1 MIVYSS
7 TKTEFR
13 NDVRLNRIESTI
25 LSAFKHKLGHS
36 TGASEVESWKYSL
49 LYMSNILDDENIP
62 GDAGVAIEY
71 KIPLT
76 SKRVDF
82 ILTGRNEHGQGSA
95 VIIELKQWSDV
106 ALTEKDGIVR
116 AFLGGCEREVSHPS
130 YQAWSYAAL
139 LADYNEAVQESS
151 IALSPCAYLHNMK
164 SGDVIRHPR
173 YSVHLERSP
182 VFIRE
187 DADRLA
193 AFIRQFIRHGD
204 GGELMYEID
213 KGRIRPSKNL
223 ADQLLSML
231 RGNEEFVMIDD
242 QKLVFE
248 TAMNLARKTDKK
260 KHVLVVEGGPGTG
273 KSVVAINLLVRLTD
287 ERLTTQYVTRNAAP
301 RHVYES
307 ELAGSYTKSR
317 ISNLF
322 TGSGSFTGCEPGIFD
337 ALIVDE
343 AHRLNEKSGLYQNL
357 GENQIMEIIR
367 ASKFS
372 VFFLDEDQRVT
383 WKDVG
388 TSDEIESWARKAGA
402 TFTKM
407 ELASQFRCNGSDGV
421 LAWLD
426 NVLQLRDTANEDISD
441 LDYEIC
447 LFNSPAELMRVIE
460 ERNAER
466 NKARVVAGYCWD
478 WISKKKGRSKEFDI
492 VFDKYQFAKR
502 WNLHEDGSLWIK
514 SPASVNEVGCIHTCQ
529 GLEVDYIGV
538 MIGPDLVVRNGRVV
552 TRPEF
557 RSKMDS
563 TLKGYKKAFR
573 EDPAAA
579 TSKADRIIKNTY
591 RTLMTRGQKGCYIY
605 CTDEETA
612 EYFARV
618 IPAAN
623 NDVAMALKA
632 GATRPIVPPD
642 RYPGLGLRILAN
654 EEVLPFENCVPIFDL
669 ALAAGDFRAVAVDGC
684 SWVELPNAIIPRHD
698 LFVVQVV
705 GESMNKRIPNGSW
718 CLFQANPAGSRHN
731 KIVIVQHRDI
741 QDPDTGTKFTV
752 KRYRSEKTSDG
763 EVWRHQK
770 IILSPESTENRYR
783 DIVLEDS
790 ADRELKV
797 IGEFV
802 AVLG

>member
-7 TKTEFR
+7 TKTDFR

-25 LSAFKHKLGHS
+25 HTAFKRKLGHS
-36 TGASEVESWKYSL
+36 TGASEIESWKNSL
-49 LYMSNILDDENIP
+49 LYMSNILEDEHIP
-62 GDAGVAIEY
+62 GDTGVAIEY

-82 ILTGRNEHGQGSA
+82 ILTGQNEHGRGSA
-95 VIIELKQWSDV
+95 VIIELKQWSV
-106 ALTEKDGIVR
+106 VNLTEKDGIVR
-116 AFLGGCEREVSHPS
+116 TFLGGCEREVSHPS
-130 YQAWSYAAL
+130 YQAWSYASL

-151 IALSPCAYLHNMK
+151 IELSPCAYLHNME
-164 SGDVIRHPR
+164 SGDVVRAHR
-173 YSVHLERSP
+173 YSAHLERSP

-187 DADRLA
+187 DAERLS

-231 RGNEEFVMIDD
+231 QGNEEFVMIDD

-248 TAMNLARKTDKK
+248 TAMNLARKSDIKK

-273 KSVVAINLLVRLTD
+273 KSVVAINLLVRMTE

-307 ELAGSYTKSR
+307 ELAGSFTKSR

-388 TSDEIESWARKAGA
+388 TSDEIEAWARKAGA
-402 TFTKM
+402 TFSKM

-426 NVLQLRDTANEDISD
+426 NVLQLRDTANENIGD
-441 LDYEIC
+441 LDYDIR
-447 LFNSPAELMRVIE
+447 LFNSPTELMRVIE
-460 ERNAER
+460 RRNAER

-478 WISKKKGRSKEFDI
+478 WSSKKKGRSKEFDI
-492 VFDKYQFAKR
+492 VFGEHQFAKR
-502 WNLHEDGSLWIK
+502 WNLVTDGSLWIK
-514 SPASVNEVGCIHTCQ
+514 SPESVNEIGCIHTCQ
-529 GLEVDYIGV
+529 GLEVDYVGV
-538 MIGPDLVVRNGRVV
+538 IIGPDLIVREGRV
-552 TRPEF
+552 
-557 RSKMDS
+557 
-563 TLKGYKKAFR
+563 
-573 EDPAAA
+573 
-579 TSKADRIIKNTY
+579 I
-591 RTLMTRGQKGCYIY
+591 
-605 CTDEETA
+605 
-612 EYFARV
+612 RV
-618 IPAAN
+618 CQQ
-623 NDVAMALKA
+623 
-632 GATRPIVPPD
+632 
-642 RYPGLGLRILAN
+642 
-654 EEVLPFENCVPIFDL
+654 NCVNSRSSSTPATF
-669 ALAAGDFRAVAVDGC
+669 
-684 SWVELPNAIIPRHD
+684 PR
-698 LFVVQVV
+698 
-705 GESMNKRIPNGSW
+705 
-718 CLFQANPAGSRHN
+718 
-731 KIVIVQHRDI
+731 
-741 QDPDTGTKFTV
+741 T
-752 KRYRSEKTSDG
+752 
-763 EVWRHQK
+763 
-770 IILSPESTENRYR
+770 
-783 DIVLEDS
+783 
-790 ADRELKV
+790 
-797 IGEFV
+797 
-802 AVLG
+802 